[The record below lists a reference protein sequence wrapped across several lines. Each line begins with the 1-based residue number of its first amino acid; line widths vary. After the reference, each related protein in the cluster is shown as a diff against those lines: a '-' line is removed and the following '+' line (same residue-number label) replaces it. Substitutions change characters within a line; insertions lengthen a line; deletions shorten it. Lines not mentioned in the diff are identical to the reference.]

1 MKKFLKSNFFYLF
14 LFVFTGCVS
23 TEDLVVVSDEVQ
35 QMKASQKSMEERVD
49 EIYKSVTDVDS
60 QTDKSEKE
68 LRSGYADL
76 VAEEEIIRNRMNAY
90 DGELERAFFIIESL
104 NKKLASMESKIALL
118 DTRIKDVEKYLDFEK
133 SVKPQAKE
141 GAEKKEE
148 KAEAPST
155 GFNLEKAGADE
166 IYEKAKKY
174 FDSGEVDKALKY
186 FTRIIEKFEK
196 SDKAD
201 NAAFW
206 IGEIYYKNGE
216 FQRAIVEYQN
226 VIEKYSTGNKVA
238 SAYLKQGLAFN
249 KLGSK
254 KNAKVIFE
262 VLIEKFPGSNEA
274 LIAKRKLSSF

>member
-1 MKKFLKSNFFYLF
+1 MKKFSKFSFIYLF
-14 LFVFTGCVS
+14 LFVFVGCVS
-23 TEDLVVVSDEVQ
+23 TEDLVVVNDEVQ
-35 QMKASQKSMEERVD
+35 QIKTSQESMEERVN

-76 VAEEEIIRNRMNAY
+76 VASEEIIRNKMNAY

-104 NKKLASMESKIALL
+104 NKKLASMESKLASLN
-118 DTRIKDVEKYLDFEK
+118 TRVRDVEKYLDFEK

-141 GAEKKEE
+141 GAENNQN
-148 KAEAPST
+148 KADLPVS
-155 GFNLEKAGADE
+155 GFDLEKAGADE

-186 FTRIIEKFEK
+186 FSKIIEKFEK

-206 IGEIYYKNGE
+206 IGEIYYKKGE

-226 VIEKYSTGNKVA
+226 VIEKFSTGNKVA